1 MSASDIR
8 PFRVD
13 VPESELDDL
22 RRRLNGARWPEEI
35 PGLGWTRGVPVA
47 YLKKLAAY
55 WSREYD
61 WRAQEKRL
69 NSFPQFS
76 TTIDG
81 ENVHFIHVRS
91 PEPSATPLLLIHGW
105 PGSIVEFLDLVG
117 ALTDPRAHG
126 ADPASA
132 FHLVIPSIPGHG
144 FSGPLH
150 GAGWTHARIA
160 AAFAELM
167 ARLGYQRYG
176 VQGGDAGA
184 FIAPEIGRADA
195 AHVAGVH
202 VNALVTF
209 PSGQPSDFAGL
220 TEVEQ
225 QRLARLENFR
235 NDMMGYMHIQGTRPQ
250 TLAYGL
256 TDSPI
261 GQLAW
266 IIEKFKE
273 WTDPTKELPEDAI
286 AVDHLLTNVSIY
298 WFTRTAGSS
307 ANLYYETTHDP
318 GAWAPKA
325 RSEVP
330 TGVAVFAQDITIRRF
345 AERANNVVHWSEFP
359 RGGHFAAMEAPEAFI
374 GDVRKFF
381 RQVT

>member
-1 MSASDIR
+1 
-8 PFRVD
+8 
-13 VPESELDDL
+13 
-22 RRRLNGARWPEEI
+22 
-35 PGLGWTRGVPVA
+35 
-47 YLKKLAAY
+47 
-55 WSREYD
+55 
-61 WRAQEKRL
+61 
-69 NSFPQFS
+69 
-76 TTIDG
+76 
-81 ENVHFIHVRS
+81 
-91 PEPSATPLLLIHGW
+91 
-105 PGSIVEFLDLVG
+105 
-117 ALTDPRAHG
+117 
-126 ADPASA
+126 
-132 FHLVIPSIPGHG
+132 
-144 FSGPLH
+144 
-150 GAGWTHARIA
+150 
-160 AAFAELM
+160 
-167 ARLGYQRYG
+167 
-176 VQGGDAGA
+176 
-184 FIAPEIGRADA
+184 
-195 AHVAGVH
+195 
-202 VNALVTF
+202 
-209 PSGQPSDFAGL
+209 
-220 TEVEQ
+220 
-225 QRLARLENFR
+225 R
-235 NDMMGYMHIQGTRPQ
+235 NDMMGYMHIHGTRPQ